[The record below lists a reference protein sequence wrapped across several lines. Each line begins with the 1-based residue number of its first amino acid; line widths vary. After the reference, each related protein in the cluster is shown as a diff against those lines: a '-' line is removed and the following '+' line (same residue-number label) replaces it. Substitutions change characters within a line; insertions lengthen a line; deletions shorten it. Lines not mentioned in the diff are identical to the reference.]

1 MAFSL
6 LDVNFFEDIH
16 SKSFYALLPLLPMS
30 MPPPPTAIIGA
41 GAAGLYAAYLLRQ
54 QGIDCRIFEAAD
66 RYGGR
71 LGKLEGFA
79 DYPLDLGAEWLHG
92 KKSLLKPFIKQS
104 GTKISKDRSEEWWW
118 FEGKFTEELPRDLED
133 ALEEQPDAPDRSYL
147 DHATQQGFGPEYRYL
162 VEMLA
167 GDLGADATNLSVKW
181 NAVEFEN
188 WRSGNKD
195 YKFRRTYYDL
205 IDTCIAAQVRD
216 VIQLNTPI
224 VRIEYAGDQVQL
236 TDHAGQVHQAE
247 QVIITVPITVL
258 QAGDIAFVPPLPTAQ
273 TEAFQRIGMDPAL
286 KVFLKFSER
295 FYHENIAGGRVC
307 AAYADERIGKK
318 GQDHVLMAFLMGHQ
332 AEALAA
338 LGSEQAMA
346 EALLAELDGMY
357 EGRASAT
364 FLAAHVIDWT
374 AHPYIRGGYS
384 YSKVGI
390 GDARQVAAQPVA
402 NRLFFA
408 GEAMNTH
415 GHHQTVHGA
424 MESAERVVG
433 AVLESRRI

>member
-1 MAFSL
+1 MQPS
-6 LDVNFFEDIH
+6 
-16 SKSFYALLPLLPMS
+16 
-30 MPPPPTAIIGA
+30 PTAIIGA
-41 GAAGLYAAYLLRQ
+41 GAAGLYAAYLLRE
-54 QGIDCRIFEAAD
+54 QGLPCRIFEAAD

-92 KKSLLKPFIKQS
+92 KKSLLKAFIKRS
-104 GTKISKDRSEEWWW
+104 GTKITKDRSEEWWW
-118 FEGKFTEELPRDLED
+118 FEGKFTEALPRDLEA
-133 ALEEQPDAPDRSYL
+133 ALEEQPDAPDWSYL
-147 DHATQQGFGPEYRYL
+147 DYATQQGFGPEYRYL

-195 YKFRRTYYDL
+195 YKFRQTYFDL
-205 IDTCIAAQVRD
+205 IDTCIAANVRD
-216 VIQLNTPI
+216 AILLDTPI
-224 VRIEYAGDQVQL
+224 VRVDYRGEQVQL
-236 TDHAGQVHQAE
+236 TDRSGQVHQAS

-258 QAGDIAFVPPLPTAQ
+258 QDDDIEFVPPLPAAQ

-286 KVFLKFSER
+286 KVFLKFRER
-295 FYHENIAGGRVC
+295 FYHENIFGGQVC
-307 AAYADERIGKK
+307 AAYADERIGKR

-332 AEALAA
+332 AEALAK
-338 LGSEQAMA
+338 LGSEAAIAQ
-346 EALLAELDGMY
+346 ALLTELDGMY
-357 EGRASAT
+357 NGQASAT

-374 AHPYIRGGYS
+374 AQPYIRGGYS

-390 GDARQVAAQPVA
+390 GNARQVAAQPVA
-402 NRLFFA
+402 GRLFFA
-408 GEAMNTH
+408 GEAMNTQ

-424 MESAERVVG
+424 MESAAAQVEALLR
-433 AVLESRRI
+433 SRLA